1 MIYGIGTD
9 IIEIKR
15 IAASITRYEQRF
27 LDKIFTS
34 REQEYCHR
42 HQQSAQHFA
51 GRFAAKEA
59 IVKAFGTGFVAKVQW
74 HDIEVL
80 NDELGKPV
88 VFLSTALQERFE
100 HPQIIVSISHCVEYA
115 TAVAIWI
122 SSTNTIV

>member
-59 IVKAFGTGFVAKVQW
+59 IVKAIGTGFRRGVSW
-74 HDIEVL
+74 LDIEII
-80 NDELGKPV
+80 NDSDGKPEV
-88 VFLSTALQERFE
+88 ILSEKLREMVS
-100 HPQIIVSISHCVEYA
+100 PSNNNVSIQLTMSHCREYA
-115 TAVAIWI
+115 VAFAVAT
-122 SSTNTIV
+122 SNN